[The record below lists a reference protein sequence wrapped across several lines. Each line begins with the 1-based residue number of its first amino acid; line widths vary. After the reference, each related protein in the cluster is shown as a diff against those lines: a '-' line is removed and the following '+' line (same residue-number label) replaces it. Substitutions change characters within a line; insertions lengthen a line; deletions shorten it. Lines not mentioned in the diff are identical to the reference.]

1 MGGFYGDL
9 SLPYAPRS
17 CQNVEVSGLQ
27 VEVVS
32 WLCSAHFVSGKKK
45 KHDFLSHDLQES
57 GCARQVTIIVIQLQ
71 LLMSQSQVLGCCI
84 KL

>member
-1 MGGFYGDL
+1 VSGFYGDL

-32 WLCSAHFVSGKKK
+32 WLCSAHFVSGKEKK
-45 KHDFLSHDLQES
+45 N
-57 GCARQVTIIVIQLQ
+57 TIFCPMTCKSLATWDQWLY
-71 LLMSQSQVLGCCI
+71 SYSY
-84 KL
+84 

>member
-1 MGGFYGDL
+1 MGWFYGDL
-9 SLPYAPRS
+9 SPPYAPRS

-32 WLCSAHFVSGKKK
+32 CSAHFVSGKKK
-45 KHDFLSHDLQES
+45 NHDFLSHDLQES
-57 GCARQVTIIVIQLQ
+57 GYARPVTIIVIQLQ
-71 LLMSQSQVLGCCI
+71 LLMSQNQVLGCCI

>member
-1 MGGFYGDL
+1 VGGFYSNL

-32 WLCSAHFVSGKKK
+32 WLCSAHFVSGKEKNMIFCPMTCK
-45 KHDFLSHDLQES
+45 SLATRDQWL
-57 GCARQVTIIVIQLQ
+57 
-71 LLMSQSQVLGCCI
+71 
-84 KL
+84 